1 MKWLDGLEMPY
12 SAPTTRLLEM
22 RQGLDNPASSAG
34 GPVCTAWT
42 FRCVAGY
49 APPMP
54 QPFVSREQWSDVT
67 AAEFE
72 AFLHAYPRPLEARPP
87 VSRRANYREWIDPS
101 LGQWPE
107 NAVAK
112 CWTRG
117 HCHGY
122 QIRLR

>member
-1 MKWLDGLEMPY
+1 VKRLDARAVQY
-12 SAPTTRLLEM
+12 SARATPLLEIG
-22 RQGLDNPASSAG
+22 QGLDNLAYSAG
-34 GPVCTAWT
+34 VPVCTAWT
-42 FRCVAGY
+42 FRVRAGY

-112 CWTRG
+112 SWTRG